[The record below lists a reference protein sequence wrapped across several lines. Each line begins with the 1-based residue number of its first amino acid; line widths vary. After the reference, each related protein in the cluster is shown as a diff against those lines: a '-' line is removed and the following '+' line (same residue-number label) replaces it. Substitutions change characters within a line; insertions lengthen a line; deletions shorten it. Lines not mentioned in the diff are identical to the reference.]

1 MQLLALLKAK
11 RYDEAEK
18 IRAAYIPL
26 EDQRDAIGPIRVLH
40 DAVTLAG
47 IADMGPI
54 LPMISN
60 LDTKERGAV
69 ETAAKTLLAHDRQ
82 LSNEKAAA

>member
-1 MQLLALLKAK
+1 MRLLSLLKAK

-26 EDQRDAIGPIRVLH
+26 EDQRDALGPIRVLH

-47 IADMGPI
+47 IADLGPL

-60 LDTKERGAV
+60 LDARERVAV
-69 ETAAKTLLAHDRQ
+69 EGPAKALLAHDRQ
-82 LSNEKAAA
+82 LANEKAAA